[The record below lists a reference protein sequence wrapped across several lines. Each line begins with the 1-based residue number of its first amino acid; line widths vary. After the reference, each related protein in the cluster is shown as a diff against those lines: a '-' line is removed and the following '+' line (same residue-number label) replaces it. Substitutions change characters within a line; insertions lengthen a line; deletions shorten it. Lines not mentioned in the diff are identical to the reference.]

1 MTRMDTD
8 LQDRLKTLEIET
20 DPQFLR
26 ELVDMYLVSASKSMA
41 EIIAGHNERN
51 AKKLHVAAHTLKGSS
66 GNVGAR
72 SLAAACT
79 MIEEATESSVG
90 NEIGGF
96 VERVQ
101 AEYERVRTDLLA
113 FLAQGKRDGST

>member
-1 MTRMDTD
+1 MDAD

-20 DPQFLR
+20 DPTFLR
-26 ELVDMYLVSASKSMA
+26 ELVAMYLDSSSKSMA
-41 EIIAGHNERN
+41 DIIAGHNEHN

-66 GNVGAR
+66 VNVGAR
-72 SLAAACT
+72 SLAAAC
-79 MIEEATESSVG
+79 MVIEEATESSVG

-96 VERVQ
+96 VKRVQ

>member
-1 MTRMDTD
+1 MDAD
-8 LQDRLKTLEIET
+8 LQERLKTLETET
-20 DPQFLR
+20 DPKFLR
-26 ELVDMYLVSASKSMA
+26 ELVDMYLVSASKSM
-41 EIIAGHNERN
+41 EDIMSGHKERN

-79 MIEEATESSVG
+79 MIEEATGSSVG

-96 VERVQ
+96 VEKVQ

>member
-1 MTRMDTD
+1 MDAH

-20 DPQFLR
+20 DPQFLK
-26 ELVDMYLVSASKSMA
+26 ELVGMYLVSASKSMA
-41 EIIAGHNERN
+41 EIIAGYNERN

-79 MIEEATESSVG
+79 LIEEATESGVG

-101 AEYERVRTDLLA
+101 TEYERVRTDLLA

>member
-1 MTRMDTD
+1 MDTD